1 MKKIIAA
8 LFFISAMCGFAFA
21 QSQLPELDKVK
32 KIRLLEST
40 REDIKKIFAGYE
52 HDDSEDEDDTQ
63 YFSTKNAEIEVT
75 FSGGDCSDNS
85 EYWNVPKW
93 TASKIK
99 VTPENTIKIKDFKFN
114 FSSFKKEIEDKEYSE
129 DYIYHNE
136 NSGIV
141 FQIEEGE
148 IVKIIV
154 FPQKNKIGFLCDNE
168 NSSEIFSNAKR
179 VVDAVLENEKF
190 ICALAF
196 ANVTQ
201 LKLDKTEIVNE
212 CGDDSAKNK
221 RCSSDDKK
229 ITVTTTAVD
238 PENDVLLYV
247 YTVSAGKIIGEGS
260 KVMWDLSSVKPGVY
274 TITAGV
280 NDGCGV
286 CGETRTESVT
296 VKECS
301 DCLIK

>member
-1 MKKIIAA
+1 MKKIFVT
-8 LFFISAMCGFAFA
+8 LFFISTMCAFAFA
-21 QSQLPELDKVK
+21 QSPLPELDKAK
-32 KIRLLEST
+32 QIKLLEST
-40 REDIKKIFAGYE
+40 REDVKKIFAGYE
-52 HDDSEDEDDTQ
+52 HDDSENEDDTQ

-75 FSGGDCSDNS
+75 FSGGDCSDDS

-93 TASKIK
+93 TATKIK

-114 FSSFKKEIEDKEYSE
+114 FSSFKKEIEDKEYPE

-148 IVKIIV
+148 IVKIIL
-154 FPQKNKIGFLCDNE
+154 FPQKNKTGFLCDNE
-168 NSSEIFSNAKR
+168 NALEVFSKAKR
-179 VVDAVLENEKF
+179 LVDTILEEEKS
-190 ICALAF
+190 ICINHF

-201 LKLDKTEIVNE
+201 LKLDKTEII
-212 CGDDSAKNK
+212 
-221 RCSSDDKK
+221 SDENRK
-229 ITVTTTAVD
+229 IKIKTTAFD
-238 PENDVLLYV
+238 PENDILTYS
-247 YTVSAGKIIGEGS
+247 YAVSAGKIIGTGAN
-260 KVMWDLSSVKPGVY
+260 VIWDLSGVKPGVY

-286 CGETRTESVT
+286 CGETKTEAVI

-301 DCLIK
+301 DCSIK